1 MKKIIALTGLALIAS
16 APLFAQPAQK
26 EKKEVI
32 KNVEVQE
39 VNGEKVMTITTTE
52 NGVQTQEVVKGAEAE
67 QRMNEFPL
75 KEEGNEVRKEV
86 NYEEVNGEKVLTIM
100 TTENGVTTTEVYK
113 GAEAELKLKEIQ
125 EGGDPAAAKKKE
137 LQKIKVNQTDIKRRN

>member
-1 MKKIIALTGLALIAS
+1 MKKIAILAVFAFIGAS
-16 APLFAQPAQK
+16 PLFAQPAQK

-100 TTENGVTTTEVYK
+100 TTENGVTSTEVYK
-113 GAEAELKLKEIQ
+113 GAEAEMKLKEIQ

>member
-1 MKKIIALTGLALIAS
+1 MKKLTLLTALFVLATNLM
-16 APLFAQPAQK
+16 FAQTVQR
-26 EKKEVI
+26 EKKEVT

-67 QRMNEFPL
+67 QRMQEFPL

-100 TTENGVTTTEVYK
+100 TTENGVTSTEVYK
-113 GAEAELKLKEIQ
+113 GAEAEMKLKEIQ

-137 LQKIKVNQTDIKRRN
+137 LQNIRFNKTEVQRKN

>member
-16 APLFAQPAQK
+16 APLFAQPVQK

-52 NGVQTQEVVKGAEAE
+52 NGVQTQEVVRGAEAE
-67 QRMNEFPL
+67 QRMQEFPL

-86 NYEEVNGEKVLTIM
+86 NYEEVNGEKVLTIV
-100 TTENGVTTTEVYK
+100 TTENGVTSTEVYK

-125 EGGDPAAAKKKE
+125 EGGDSAAAKKKE
-137 LQKIKVNQTDIKRRN
+137 LQNIRFNKTEVQRKN

>member
-1 MKKIIALTGLALIAS
+1 MKKITAHIVFVLIAS
-16 APLFAQPAQK
+16 SPLFAQPVQK

-32 KNVEVQE
+32 KKVEVQE

-52 NGVQTQEVVKGAEAE
+52 NGAQTQEVHTGAEAE
-67 QRMNEFPL
+67 QRLNEFPL

-86 NYEEVNGEKVLTIM
+86 NYEEVNGEKVLTIV
-100 TTENGVTTTEVYK
+100 TTENGVTSTEVYK

-137 LQKIKVNQTDIKRRN
+137 LQKIKINKTEINRKN

>member
-1 MKKIIALTGLALIAS
+1 MNKIIALTGFVFIVS
-16 APLFAQPAQK
+16 SPLFAQPAQK

-32 KNVEVQE
+32 KKVEVQE

-52 NGVQTQEVVKGAEAE
+52 NGVQTQEVHTGAEAE
-67 QRMNEFPL
+67 QRLNEFPL

-86 NYEEVNGEKVLTIM
+86 NYEEVNGEKVLTIV
-100 TTENGVTTTEVYK
+100 TTENGVTSTEVYK

-125 EGGDPAAAKKKE
+125 EAGDPAAAKKKE
-137 LQKIKVNQTDIKRRN
+137 LQKIKVNQTEINRKN

>member
-1 MKKIIALTGLALIAS
+1 MKKIIALTGFALIAS
-16 APLFAQPAQK
+16 ASLFAQPAQK

-52 NGVQTQEVVKGAEAE
+52 NGVQTQEVVRGAEAE
-67 QRMNEFPL
+67 QRMQEFPL

-86 NYEEVNGEKVLTIM
+86 NYEEVNGEKVLTIV
-100 TTENGVTTTEVYK
+100 TTENGVTSTEVYK

-137 LQKIKVNQTDIKRRN
+137 LQNIRFNKTEVQRKN

>member
-1 MKKIIALTGLALIAS
+1 MKKIITLIGFALVAS
-16 APLFAQPAQK
+16 APLFAQPVQK

-52 NGVQTQEVVKGAEAE
+52 NGVQTQEVVRGAEAE
-67 QRMNEFPL
+67 QRMQEFPL
-75 KEEGNEVRKEV
+75 KEEGKEVRKEV
-86 NYEEVNGEKVLTIM
+86 NYEEVNGEKILTIV
-100 TTENGVTTTEVYK
+100 TTENGVTSTEVYK

-137 LQKIKVNQTDIKRRN
+137 LQNMRFNKTEVQRKN

>member
-1 MKKIIALTGLALIAS
+1 MKKITLLVGFAFVGTS
-16 APLFAQPAQK
+16 TLFAQPVQK

-52 NGVQTQEVVKGAEAE
+52 NGVQTQEVVRGAEAE

-137 LQKIKVNQTDIKRRN
+137 LQNIRLNKTEIKGRN

>member
-1 MKKIIALTGLALIAS
+1 MKKITALTGFVLIAS
-16 APLFAQPAQK
+16 CPLFAQPAQK

-32 KNVEVQE
+32 KKVEVQE

-52 NGVQTQEVVKGAEAE
+52 NGVQTQEVHTGVEAE
-67 QRMNEFPL
+67 QRLNEFPL

-86 NYEEVNGEKVLTIM
+86 NYEEVNGEKVLTIV
-100 TTENGVTTTEVYK
+100 TIENGVTSTEVYK

-137 LQKIKVNQTDIKRRN
+137 LQKIKVNQTEINRKN

>member
-1 MKKIIALTGLALIAS
+1 MKKIVALIGFAFITS
-16 APLFAQPAQK
+16 SPLFAQPAQK

-32 KNVEVQE
+32 KKVEVQE

-52 NGVQTQEVVKGAEAE
+52 SGVQTQEIERGAEAE

-86 NYEEVNGEKVLTIM
+86 NYEEVNGEKVLTIL

-137 LQKIKVNQTDIKRRN
+137 LQNIRLNKTEIKGRN

>member
-1 MKKIIALTGLALIAS
+1 
-16 APLFAQPAQK
+16 LFAQPVQK

-52 NGVQTQEVVKGAEAE
+52 NGVQTQEGVRGAEAE

-137 LQKIKVNQTDIKRRN
+137 LQNIRLNKTEIKGRN

>member
-1 MKKIIALTGLALIAS
+1 MKKIIALTGFVFIVS
-16 APLFAQPAQK
+16 SPLFAQPAQK

-32 KNVEVQE
+32 KKVEVQE

-52 NGVQTQEVVKGAEAE
+52 NGVQTQEVHTGAEAE
-67 QRMNEFPL
+67 QRLNEFPL

-86 NYEEVNGEKVLTIM
+86 NYEEVNGEKVLTIV
-100 TTENGVTTTEVYK
+100 TTENGVTSTEVYK

-125 EGGDPAAAKKKE
+125 EAGDPAAAKKKE
-137 LQKIKVNQTDIKRRN
+137 LQKIKVNQTEINRKN

>member
-1 MKKIIALTGLALIAS
+1 MKKIAILAGFAFIGAS
-16 APLFAQPAQK
+16 PLFAQPVQK
-26 EKKEVI
+26 EKREVI

-52 NGVQTQEVVKGAEAE
+52 NGVQTQEVVRGAEAE

-137 LQKIKVNQTDIKRRN
+137 LQNIRLNKTEIKGRN

>member
-16 APLFAQPAQK
+16 APLFAQPVQK

-52 NGVQTQEVVKGAEAE
+52 NGVQTQEVVRGAEAE
-67 QRMNEFPL
+67 QRMQEFPL

-100 TTENGVTTTEVYK
+100 TTENGVTSTEVYK
-113 GAEAELKLKEIQ
+113 GAEAEMKLKEIQ
-125 EGGDPAAAKKKE
+125 EGVDPAAAKKKE
-137 LQKIKVNQTDIKRRN
+137 LQNMRFNKTEVKRKN

>member
-1 MKKIIALTGLALIAS
+1 MKKITALIGFTLVAS
-16 APLFAQPAQK
+16 ATLFAQPAQK
-26 EKKEVI
+26 EKKEVT
-32 KNVEVQE
+32 KKVEVQE

-52 NGVQTQEVVKGAEAE
+52 NGVQTQEVVTGAEAE

-86 NYEEVNGEKVLTIM
+86 NYEEVNGEKVLTIV
-100 TTENGVTTTEVYK
+100 TIENGVTSTEVYK

-137 LQKIKVNQTDIKRRN
+137 LQKIKVNQTEINRKN

>member
-16 APLFAQPAQK
+16 APLFAQPVQK

-67 QRMNEFPL
+67 QRMQEFPL

-100 TTENGVTTTEVYK
+100 TTENGVTSTEVYK
-113 GAEAELKLKEIQ
+113 GAEAEMKLKEIQ
-125 EGGDPAAAKKKE
+125 EGVDPAAAKKKE
-137 LQKIKVNQTDIKRRN
+137 LQNMRFNKTEVQRKN

>member
-1 MKKIIALTGLALIAS
+1 MKKIIALTGFALIAS

-52 NGVQTQEVVKGAEAE
+52 NGVQTQEVVRGAEAE
-67 QRMNEFPL
+67 QRMQEFPL

-100 TTENGVTTTEVYK
+100 TTENGVTSTEVYK

-125 EGGDPAAAKKKE
+125 EGVDPAAAKKKE
-137 LQKIKVNQTDIKRRN
+137 LQNMRFNKTEVKRKN

>member
-1 MKKIIALTGLALIAS
+1 MNKIIALTGFVFIAS
-16 APLFAQPAQK
+16 SQLFAQPAQK

-32 KNVEVQE
+32 KKVEVQE

-52 NGVQTQEVVKGAEAE
+52 NGVQTQEVHTGAEAE
-67 QRMNEFPL
+67 QRLNEFPL

-86 NYEEVNGEKVLTIM
+86 NYEEVNGEKVLTIV
-100 TTENGVTTTEVYK
+100 TTENGVTSMEVYK

-125 EGGDPAAAKKKE
+125 EAGDPAAAKKKE
-137 LQKIKVNQTDIKRRN
+137 LQKIKVNQTEINRKN

>member
-1 MKKIIALTGLALIAS
+1 MKKIAVLAGFAFIGTS
-16 APLFAQPAQK
+16 PLFAQPAQK

-52 NGVQTQEVVKGAEAE
+52 NGVQTQEVVRGAEAE

-100 TTENGVTTTEVYK
+100 TTENGVTSTEVYK

-137 LQKIKVNQTDIKRRN
+137 LQNIRLNKTEIKGRN

>member
-1 MKKIIALTGLALIAS
+1 MKNIIALTGLALIAS
-16 APLFAQPAQK
+16 NTLFAQPVQK

-52 NGVQTQEVVKGAEAE
+52 NGVSTQEVLRGAEAE

-100 TTENGVTTTEVYK
+100 TTENGITSTEVYK

-137 LQKIKVNQTDIKRRN
+137 LQQIRINKTEINRKN

>member
-1 MKKIIALTGLALIAS
+1 MKKIIALTGFALIAS

-52 NGVQTQEVVKGAEAE
+52 NGVQTQEVVRGAEAE
-67 QRMNEFPL
+67 QRMQEFPL

-100 TTENGVTTTEVYK
+100 TTENGVTSTEVYK

-137 LQKIKVNQTDIKRRN
+137 LQNMRFNKTEVKRKN

>member
-1 MKKIIALTGLALIAS
+1 MKKIAILAGFAFVGAS
-16 APLFAQPAQK
+16 PLLAQPAQK
-26 EKKEVI
+26 EKREVI

-52 NGVQTQEVVKGAEAE
+52 NGVQTQEVVRGAEAE

-86 NYEEVNGEKVLTIM
+86 NFEEINGEKVLTIM

-113 GAEAELKLKEIQ
+113 GTEAELKLKEIQ

>member
-1 MKKIIALTGLALIAS
+1 MKKITALVGFVLIAS
-16 APLFAQPAQK
+16 SPLFAQPAQK

-32 KNVEVQE
+32 KKVEVQE

-52 NGVQTQEVVKGAEAE
+52 NGVQTQEVVRGAEAE

-125 EGGDPAAAKKKE
+125 EGGDPASAKKKE
-137 LQKIKVNQTDIKRRN
+137 LQKVKLNKTEINRKN

>member
-1 MKKIIALTGLALIAS
+1 MKKIIALTGFALIAS
-16 APLFAQPAQK
+16 IPLFAQPAQK

-52 NGVQTQEVVKGAEAE
+52 NGVQTQEVVRGAEAE
-67 QRMNEFPL
+67 QRMQEFPL

-86 NYEEVNGEKVLTIM
+86 NYEEVNGEKVLTIV
-100 TTENGVTTTEVYK
+100 TTENGVTSTEVYK

-137 LQKIKVNQTDIKRRN
+137 LQQIRFNKTEVQRKN

>member
-1 MKKIIALTGLALIAS
+1 MKKFTLLVGFAFVGTSI
-16 APLFAQPAQK
+16 LFAQPVQK

-52 NGVQTQEVVKGAEAE
+52 NGVQTQEVVRGAEAE

-86 NYEEVNGEKVLTIM
+86 NYEEVNCEKVLTIM

-137 LQKIKVNQTDIKRRN
+137 LQNIRLNKTEIKGRN

>member
-1 MKKIIALTGLALIAS
+1 MKKIIALTGFALIAS
-16 APLFAQPAQK
+16 TPLFAQPAQK

-67 QRMNEFPL
+67 QRMQEFPL

-125 EGGDPAAAKKKE
+125 EGVDPAAAKKKE
-137 LQKIKVNQTDIKRRN
+137 LQQMRFNKTEVQRKN